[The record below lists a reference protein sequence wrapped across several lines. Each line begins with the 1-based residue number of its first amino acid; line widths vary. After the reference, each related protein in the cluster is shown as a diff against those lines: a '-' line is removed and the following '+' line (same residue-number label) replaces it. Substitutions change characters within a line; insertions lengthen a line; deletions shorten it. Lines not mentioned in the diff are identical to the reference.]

1 VSTNPEGRGRGDA
14 NDCFVCGPHNPIG
27 LRVAFAM
34 DGGICRGRFTP
45 GEHHAG
51 FDRITHGG
59 IVFSVLDD
67 VMANWLFLQ
76 GARGFTA
83 KCEIRYRQPLPI
95 GTEIALSCRLKQRK
109 GRLIQLEASAERSD
123 DGSTV
128 ASTEASFMV
137 DDFGR
142 LPPA

>member
-1 VSTNPEGRGRGDA
+1 MSTNTDRGRGDA
-14 NDCFVCGPHNPIG
+14 DNCFVCGPHNPIG
-27 LRVAFAM
+27 LRVAFTM
-34 DGGICRGRFTP
+34 DGKTCRGRFTP

-51 FDRITHGG
+51 FDRVTHGG
-59 IVFSVLDD
+59 ILFSVLDD

-76 GARGFTA
+76 GARGYTA
-83 KCEIRYRQPLPI
+83 KCEIRYRKPLPV
-95 GTEIALSCRLKQRK
+95 GTELELSCRLKQRK
-109 GRLIQLEASAERSD
+109 GRLMQLESNAVRVD

-128 ASTEASFMV
+128 ATAEASFMV

>member
-1 VSTNPEGRGRGDA
+1 MSEDSRARGDA
-14 NDCFVCGPHNPIG
+14 DNCFVCGPHNPIG
-27 LRVAFAM
+27 LRIAFTL
-34 DGGICRGRFTP
+34 DGDTCRGRFTP
-45 GEHHAG
+45 GDNHAG
-51 FDRITHGG
+51 FDRVTHGG

-83 KCEIRYRQPLPI
+83 KCEIRYRKPLPV
-95 GTEIALSCRLKQRK
+95 GTAIALSCRLKQRK
-109 GRLIQLEASAERSD
+109 GRLMQLESVAERVD
-123 DGSTV
+123 DGSVV
-128 ASTEASFMV
+128 ASAEASFMV

>member
-1 VSTNPEGRGRGDA
+1 MSASPGSRGRGDA
-14 NDCFVCGPHNPIG
+14 DDCFVCGRHNPIG
-27 LRVAFAM
+27 LKVAYAM
-34 DGGICRGRFTP
+34 DGEICRGRFTP

-83 KCEIRYRQPLPI
+83 KCEIRYRQPLPV
-95 GTEIALSCRLKQRK
+95 GTPIRAECVLKQRK
-109 GRLIQLEASAERSD
+109 SRLVILESKLTRQDDGGLVASA
-123 DGSTV
+123 
-128 ASTEASFMV
+128 EASFMV

-142 LPPA
+142 IPA